1 MSTMG
6 TIERAEQFIWLNA
19 RLLERQLFAHLF
31 RGASRE
37 PALAALRA
45 YQNADGG
52 FGNALEP
59 DKRCPASQP
68 IDVEIALRV
77 LDDLGLDDALARRA
91 CDWLTTITTAEG
103 GVPFALPSIRD
114 YPRAPWWD
122 APDDPPASLNPTA
135 SIAGLLHKHGFRH
148 PWLERATA
156 YCWEAIAAS
165 PLAEVHEL
173 LCILLFLQYAPDRPR
188 AEREL
193 ERVGQRLVAGGLVE
207 LDPEATG
214 YVKKPLE
221 WAPAPDSPAR
231 RLFADEV
238 VAAHLDKLAAEQ
250 REDGG
255 WPISWPPLSAAVELE
270 FRGWVTVQTL
280 KTLRAYGRLPA

>member
-1 MSTMG
+1 MSAHG
-6 TIERAEQFIWLNA
+6 IIERAEQFIWLNA
-19 RLLERQLFAHLF
+19 RLLERQLFGHLF
-31 RGASRE
+31 RGGPRE
-37 PALAALRA
+37 SALAALRA

-59 DKRCPASQP
+59 DKRCPTSQP

-77 LDDLGLDDALARRA
+77 LDDLGFDDAIARLACA
-91 CDWLTTITTAEG
+91 WLTTITTAEG

-135 SIAGLLHKHGFRH
+135 SIAGLLHKHSFQH

-156 YCWEAIAAS
+156 YCWDAIAAS
-165 PLAEVHEL
+165 PLEEVHEL
-173 LCILLFLQYAPDRPR
+173 LCILLFLQHAPDRPR

-193 ERVGQRLVAGGLVE
+193 ERVGQRLLTGGLVE

-221 WAPAPDSPAR
+221 WATGAGQPRPPSVRRRGHCRAPGHAR
-231 RLFADEV
+231 GRAARGWRLAD
-238 VAAHLDKLAAEQ
+238 HLAAAQ
-250 REDGG
+250 RGRRAEY
-255 WPISWPPLSAAVELE
+255 
-270 FRGWVTVQTL
+270 RGWVTVQTL

>member
-1 MSTMG
+1 MG
-6 TIERAEQFIWLNA
+6 ATGIIERAEQFIWLNA
-19 RLLERQLFAHLF
+19 RLLERQLFAQLF
-31 RGASRE
+31 RGGPRE

-59 DKRCPASQP
+59 DKRSPASQP

-77 LDDLGLDDALARRA
+77 LDDIGFDDALARRA
-91 CDWLTTITTAEG
+91 GDWLATIATAEG

-135 SIAGLLHKHGFRH
+135 SIAGLLHKHRLQH
-148 PWLERATA
+148 RWVERATA
-156 YCWEAIAAS
+156 YCWAAIEAS
-165 PLAEVHEL
+165 PLEEVHEL
-173 LCILLFLQYAPDRPR
+173 LCILLFLQHAPDRPR

-193 ERVGQRLVAGGLVE
+193 ERVGQRLLTGGLVE
-207 LDPEATG
+207 LDPEASG

-221 WAPAPDSPAR
+221 WAPTPDSPAR
-231 RLFADEV
+231 RLFADAV
-238 VAAHLDKLAAEQ
+238 IAAHLDKLAAGQ
-250 REDGG
+250 RDDGG
-255 WPISWPPLSAAVELE
+255 WPITWPPLSAAVELE
-270 FRGWVTVQTL
+270 YRGWVTIQAL
-280 KTLRAYGRLPA
+280 KTLRAYGRLSA